1 MLKNI
6 IQGWAQKLM
15 GFDRYLYFL
24 SRFNIYRLRFPGYEK
39 EFSYFN
45 EMIKGEE
52 GAILDIGANI
62 GAMTVALAK
71 KHPHSLIYSFE
82 PVPENFTA
90 LKRVTGFYQLN
101 NVTLFETA
109 LGNRDGTV
117 QMIIPQIGNSY
128 KHGLSHVSEESEASG
143 KRFSV
148 RVQKLDT
155 IPALQEVTK
164 IIGIKIDVE
173 NFEHAVLKGGEILL
187 CKHRPLI
194 FCELWNNEYRKFSV
208 DLLMSLGYKVMV
220 FEKGKL
226 VDFRGQRALNFFFLP

>member
-45 EMIKGEE
+45 GMIKED

-90 LKRVTGFYQLN
+90 LKRVAGFFQLN
-101 NVTLFETA
+101 NVRLFETA
-109 LGNRDGTV
+109 LGDRAGTA

-128 KHGLSHVSEESEASG
+128 IHGLSRVVEKSDSPGKQFLVSVE
-143 KRFSV
+143 
-148 RVQKLDT
+148 QLDG
-155 IPALQEVTK
+155 IPALQQTAK
-164 IIGIKIDVE
+164 ITAIKIDVE
-173 NFEHAVLKGGEILL
+173 NFEHAVLKGGEALL

-194 FCELWNNEYRKFSV
+194 FCELWNNEHRKFSI
-208 DLLMSLGYKVMV
+208 DLVVSLGYKVMV
-220 FEKGKL
+220 LEKGRL
-226 VDFRGQRALNFFFLP
+226 VDFAGQKALNFFFLP